1 MGPHVVLCTYNGAR
15 FLRAQLD
22 SIARQTRPVDCV
34 HAFDDGSDDD
44 TLEMLHDAAAR
55 LPMKIVRNP
64 TRLGATGNYA
74 AALAAVRDAFARR
87 RTGGGDSPLILLCDQ
102 DDIWHPH
109 KVQVLADALALQPA
123 ALLAASDACVL
134 DVSRRAGEMPL
145 AARLGVP
152 AGGYATSADWLTALL
167 RRNRLVGA
175 TFALRLA
182 LLDQAF
188 PVPPGF
194 WHDEWLALLAVAQD
208 ALCWLPEPLID
219 YRLHDANAAGLRQI
233 GVAATWTGAQSDGRA
248 HHAAKAARLVAL
260 RERLDV
266 LGPRVQSSRRGCVDA
281 AARFWQRRAAL
292 PSARLARGPA
302 VVDMLR
308 SHQYTIFAAGL
319 RSALRDVLAPGL
331 T

>member
-44 TLEMLHDAAAR
+44 TLAILHDAAAR

-74 AALAAVRDAFARR
+74 AALAAVRDAVAGAS
-87 RTGGGDSPLILLCDQ
+87 TGGGNDPLILLCDH
-102 DDIWHPH
+102 DDIWHPC
-109 KVQVLADALALQPA
+109 KVQALADALAAQPA

-134 DVSRRAGEMPL
+134 DAGRGAGDTPL

-152 AGGYATSADWLTALL
+152 AGGYPTSALWLAALL

-175 TFALRLA
+175 TFALRAA

-188 PVPPGF
+188 PVPLGF

-208 ALCWLPEPLID
+208 ALCWVPEPLID
-219 YRLHDANAAGLRQI
+219 YHLHDANAAGLRQI
-233 GVAATWTGAQSDGRA
+233 GLAATWTGAQGDGRA

-260 RERLDV
+260 RERIDA
-266 LGPRVQSSRRGCVDA
+266 LGPRVPSAQRGCVDA

-308 SHQYTIFAAGL
+308 SHQYTTFAGGL
-319 RSALRDVLAPGL
+319 RSALRDLIGPGL
-331 T
+331 S